1 MMMRANALFGHEQDE
16 GYLVEPGNKSESE
29 CKTLLL
35 GTIDQ
40 GKSLLTVF
48 DVKLLGIFKER
59 KESKRTT
66 LTIVMTTS

>member
-1 MMMRANALFGHEQDE
+1 MPYLEVP
-16 GYLVEPGNKSESE
+16 YLVGQGNKSE

-40 GKSLLTVF
+40 GKSLLTIF

-59 KESKRTT
+59 KESKETT
-66 LTIVMTTS
+66 LTIGMTTS